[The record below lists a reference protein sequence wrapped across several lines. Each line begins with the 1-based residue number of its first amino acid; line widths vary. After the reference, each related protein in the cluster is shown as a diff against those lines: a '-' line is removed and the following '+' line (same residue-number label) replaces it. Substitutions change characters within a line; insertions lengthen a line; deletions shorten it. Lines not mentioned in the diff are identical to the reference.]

1 MRSHGAGVKVVLD
14 IETVQAPREEWAR
27 LAGLE
32 SPAGDGCDDST
43 PADLFAYGDDQAR
56 MRKEDELYER
66 SSFDGTYSRIVCIG
80 LLVFSDA
87 MTPQGAVSWYGADE
101 AGMLRQF
108 WQRLAELRPSLFIT
122 HNGLGFDLPF
132 IKKRSVIHQVRPSI
146 DINLAKFRTE
156 PVYDTMAIWSNWDMR
171 GWVKLD
177 VLARALQVE
186 TKSGSGKQVA
196 EMWARGQGKDIAEYC
211 LQDTYVT
218 YAVYQ
223 RLTFQTPLPSS
234 EVLGN
239 PQLIAVQ

>member
-1 MRSHGAGVKVVLD
+1 MRSHAGGVKVVLD
-14 IETVQAPREEWAR
+14 IETVQAPRAEWAR

-32 SPAGDGCDDST
+32 SPLVDSCDAAISS
-43 PADLFAYGDDQAR
+43 DLFAYGDAQER
-56 MRKEDELYER
+56 VRKEDELYER

-80 LLVFSDA
+80 LLVFSDS

-156 PVYDTMAIWSNWDMR
+156 PVYDTMAVWSNWDTR

-177 VLARALQVE
+177 ILARALNVE

-196 EMWARGQGKDIAEYC
+196 EMWAHRQCKDIAEYC

-218 YAVYQ
+218 YACYE
-223 RLTFQTPLPSS
+223 RMTFQTPLSSS
-234 EVLGN
+234 EVLRN
-239 PQLIAVQ
+239 PQFIAVD